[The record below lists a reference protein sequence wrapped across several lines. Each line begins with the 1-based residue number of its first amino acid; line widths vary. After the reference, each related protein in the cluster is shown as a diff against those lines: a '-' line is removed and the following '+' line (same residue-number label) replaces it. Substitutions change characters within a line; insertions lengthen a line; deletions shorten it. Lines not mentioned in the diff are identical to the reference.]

1 MLNDVLLDT
10 NVILRL
16 LGADHPVHHAQA
28 RRLFEEADKGKLR
41 LIVPVLV
48 VAETVFV
55 LQGFYRVQRAEIAK
69 LIKDLAASPGVILL
83 ESSVVTRAVEIF
95 GTQGIDFADAYIAAL
110 AEETGTTTV
119 ATFNKRD
126 FRRFEWLQLVP

>member
-16 LGADHPVHHAQA
+16 LRADHPLHHAQA

-41 LIVPVLV
+41 LIVPMLV

-69 LIKDLAASPGVILL
+69 LIKDLAGSPGVVLL
-83 ESSVVTRAVEIF
+83 ESSVMTRAVEIF

-110 AEETGTTTV
+110 AQETGTTTV

-126 FRRFEWLQLVP
+126 FRRFEWLKLVP

>member
-16 LGADHPVHHAQA
+16 LRADHPVHHAEA

-48 VAETVFV
+48 VAEVVFV
-55 LQGFYRVQRAEIAK
+55 LQGFYRVQKAEIAK
-69 LIKDLAASPGVILL
+69 LINDLAASPGVVLL
-83 ESSVVTRAVEIF
+83 ESSVVMRAVEIF
-95 GTQGIDFADAYIAAL
+95 GTQGIDFADAYLAAL
-110 AEETGTTTV
+110 ARASKVTTV

-126 FRRFEWLQLVP
+126 FRRFEWLKLVP